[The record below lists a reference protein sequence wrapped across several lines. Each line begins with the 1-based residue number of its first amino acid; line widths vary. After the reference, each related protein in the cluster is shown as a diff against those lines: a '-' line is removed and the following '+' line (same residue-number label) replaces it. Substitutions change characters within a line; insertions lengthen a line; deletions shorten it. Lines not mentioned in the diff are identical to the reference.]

1 MDSAGMS
8 RAQAVALVQR
18 IMNAD
23 YTAENEAD
31 RWLDALD
38 KALACPTGYVS
49 DLIFWPPAGEL
60 SAEEV
65 VDQALSYRPI
75 AL

>member
-1 MDSAGMS
+1 MS
-8 RAQAVALVQR
+8 RARAVALVQR

-23 YTAENEAD
+23 YAVENEAG
-31 RWLDALD
+31 WLDALD
-38 KALACPTGYVS
+38 RALACPTGYVG